1 MIRITKLILKA
12 IYWKNIIKM
21 YSYTM
26 RIYNVKW
33 FLLFN
38 NSYLNFFYC
47 LKVILMTIRF
57 RIFIFQFLNYSR
69 GYTFSNSYFLTI
81 YFFFILI
88 NDWCCNSK
96 KISMNDTT
104 LTLPQ
109 LPRYEFTSAKWK
121 KKSICCFDMHNE
133 WWSLA

>member
-47 LKVILMTIRF
+47 LKVILLTIRF

-69 GYTFSNSYFLTI
+69 GYNFSNSYFNYPFI
-81 YFFFILI
+81 SFFIII
-88 NDWCCNSK
+88 NDWCSNSK
-96 KISMNDTT
+96 KNKHEWYYFDFASVTKRWIYVG
-104 LTLPQ
+104 Q
-109 LPRYEFTSAKWK
+109 VK
-121 KKSICCFDMHNE
+121 KKVDMLL
-133 WWSLA
+133 WYA